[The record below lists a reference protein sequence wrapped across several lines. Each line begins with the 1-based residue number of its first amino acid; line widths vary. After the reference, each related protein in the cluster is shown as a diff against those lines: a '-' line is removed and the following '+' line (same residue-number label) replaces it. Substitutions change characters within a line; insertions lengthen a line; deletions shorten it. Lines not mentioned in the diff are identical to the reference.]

1 MDLIDRMLRRLQHI
15 EPTLDT
21 RQLEIL
27 ERAMRAEFG
36 GIPNRPRKN
45 RKTKKAEIEEQMQEG
60 FRGDVRALAREMG
73 VHRSTVYRVLGA
85 MQRQAEK

>member
-1 MDLIDRMLRRLQHI
+1 
-15 EPTLDT
+15 
-21 RQLEIL
+21 
-27 ERAMRAEFG
+27 
-36 GIPNRPRKN
+36 
-45 RKTKKAEIEEQMQEG
+45 MQEG